1 VVVLVEVVELDVDQV
16 EVVELDADLDP
27 VVVVQEDLVL
37 HTLVHSVK
45 VIAAV
50 VVSVDLLVLVE
61 DREVEEWEVVNGV
74 DRVENLGLDTVV
86 KYYLNKSC

>member
-1 VVVLVEVVELDVDQV
+1 MDQV
-16 EVVELDADLDP
+16 EVVELDADP
-27 VVVVQEDLVL
+27 VVVVHEDLVL

-45 VIAAV
+45 VIAAAAV
-50 VVSVDLLVLVE
+50 VVSVDLLVMVE

>member
-1 VVVLVEVVELDVDQV
+1 MEVVELDVDQV
-16 EVVELDADLDP
+16 EVVELDADP
-27 VVVVQEDLVL
+27 VVVVHEDLVL

-45 VIAAV
+45 VIAAAAV
-50 VVSVDLLVLVE
+50 VVSVDLLVMVE

>member
-1 VVVLVEVVELDVDQV
+1 MEVVELDVDQV
-16 EVVELDADLDP
+16 EVVELDADP
-27 VVVVQEDLVL
+27 VVVVHEDLVL

>member
-1 VVVLVEVVELDVDQV
+1 VVVLVEVVELDV
-16 EVVELDADLDP
+16 DLDP

>member
-16 EVVELDADLDP
+16 EVVELDADP

-61 DREVEEWEVVNGV
+61 EWEVVNGV

>member
-1 VVVLVEVVELDVDQV
+1 VVDLVEVVELDVDLV
-16 EVVELDADLDP
+16 EVVELDA

-45 VIAAV
+45 VIAAAAV
-50 VVSVDLLVLVE
+50 AVSVDLLVLVE

>member
-1 VVVLVEVVELDVDQV
+1 VVDLV

-61 DREVEEWEVVNGV
+61 DWEVEEGEVVNGV

>member
-1 VVVLVEVVELDVDQV
+1 VVVLVKVVELDVDQV
-16 EVVELDADLDP
+16 EVVELDADP
-27 VVVVQEDLVL
+27 VVVVHEDLVL

-50 VVSVDLLVLVE
+50 VVSVDLLVL
-61 DREVEEWEVVNGV
+61 VEEWEVVNGV

>member
-1 VVVLVEVVELDVDQV
+1 MEVVELDVDQV
-16 EVVELDADLDP
+16 EVVELDADP

-61 DREVEEWEVVNGV
+61 EWEVVNGV

>member
-1 VVVLVEVVELDVDQV
+1 
-16 EVVELDADLDP
+16 VELDADLDP

-50 VVSVDLLVLVE
+50 VVSVDLLVPKT
-61 DREVEEWEVVNGV
+61 R
-74 DRVENLGLDTVV
+74 T
-86 KYYLNKSC
+86 KSTASSSLYPTPKSSSNAA

>member
-1 VVVLVEVVELDVDQV
+1 MEVVELDVDQV
-16 EVVELDADLDP
+16 EVVELDADP

>member
-1 VVVLVEVVELDVDQV
+1 MDVDQV

-61 DREVEEWEVVNGV
+61 DREVEEREVVNGV